1 MWHASNMI
9 YIFWPVV
16 GDKKLVCMFRNV
28 KEHPTNPH
36 AETWSDSSIL
46 KNAPVTRTFQN
57 TLESSAFGSTN
68 AAGGTLTGKKL
79 NIDWKTEKLIDNLV
93 LKKFASKFPD
103 LEMKIKQNKNQANF
117 QKPRRSQ
124 LKEKGK

>member
-16 GDKKLVCMFRNV
+16 GDKKLVCMFGNV
-28 KEHPTNPH
+28 KEHPSNPH
-36 AETWSDSSIL
+36 AETLVANPSITT
-46 KNAPVTRTFQN
+46 KNVYK
-57 TLESSAFGSTN
+57 N

-79 NIDWKTEKLIDNLV
+79 NIDWKTEKPIDNLV

-103 LEMKIKQNKNQANF
+103 LEMKVNTIKPFLYTVRLKMIGTVDFFNFLQNK
-117 QKPRRSQ
+117 
-124 LKEKGK
+124 